1 MVQLKVKNFGP
12 VKSGF
17 EGNDGYFEINK
28 FTFFIGDQGTGK
40 STVAKIFSTF
50 SWLEKAFAREY
61 YDELSFSDF
70 VDLCSYQRLPVE
82 YFKSETELSYKGL
95 AFEFSIKK
103 EKFEFKKNN
112 NNNKYVCPKIVYIPS
127 ERNTVSVL
135 EDLEQIKRLP
145 KIIKDFKSELKKA
158 NLNLEKYKRNFILNY
173 EILYDKA
180 NDMNY
185 IKSKDDDEK
194 IPLIFASSG
203 MQSIVPLMLVTD
215 NLVQFLKLPIL
226 EKINYMSAADQEHI
240 LNNIDDSYL
249 MSKLKLFLSSN
260 IDKNFTEAD
269 IEKLSWNFSSFV
281 DSTFVNIVEEPEL
294 NLFPTTQ
301 VKILESLIKHNSFQD
316 SKLVIT
322 THSPY
327 ILSAMNNYIYAEEVF
342 STKRKCLEEV
352 SKDLFVNIDDVC
364 AYKLEHGRI
373 INIKDTECNLIDSS
387 AIDDCSSVINDVY
400 SKLMDLGE

>member
-1 MVQLKVKNFGP
+1 MVQLKIKNFGP

-17 EGNDGYFEINK
+17 EDNDGYFEINK

-50 SWLEKAFAREY
+50 CWLEKAFEREY

-70 VDLCSYQRLPVE
+70 VDLCSYQRLPEE

-95 AFEFSIKK
+95 AFEFSIIK
-103 EKFEFKKNN
+103 EKFEFKK

-135 EDLEQIKRLP
+135 EDLEQIKNLP

-158 NLNLEKYKRNFILNY
+158 NLNLEKYKINFILNY

-180 NDMNY
+180 NDINY
-185 IKSKDDDEK
+185 IKSKDGDEK

-203 MQSIVPLMLVTD
+203 MQSLVPLVLVTD
-215 NLVQFLKLPIL
+215 NLVQFLELPIL
-226 EKINYMSAADQEHI
+226 EKINYMSAADQEYI

-249 MSKLKLFLSSN
+249 MAKLKLFLSSN

-269 IEKLSWNFSSFV
+269 IEKLSRNFSSFV

-301 VKILESLIKHNSFQD
+301 VKILESLIRHNNFQD

-327 ILSAMNNYIYAEEVF
+327 ILSAMNNYIYAEEVY
-342 STKRKCLEEV
+342 STKRKCLKEV

-373 INIKDTECNLIDSS
+373 ISIKDTECNLIDSS

>member
-17 EGNDGYFEINK
+17 EDNDGYFEINK

-50 SWLEKAFAREY
+50 CWLEKAFEREY

-70 VDLCSYQRLPVE
+70 VDLCSYQRLPRE
-82 YFKSETELSYKGL
+82 YFKSETELSYKGQ
-95 AFEFSIKK
+95 AFEFSIRK
-103 EKFEFKKNN
+103 EKFEFKKND

-135 EDLEQIKRLP
+135 EDLEQIRNLP
-145 KIIKDFKSELKKA
+145 KVIKDFKSELKKA

-173 EILYDKA
+173 EILYNKA
-180 NDMNY
+180 NDINY

-215 NLVQFLKLPIL
+215 NLVKFLELPIL
-226 EKINYMSAADQEHI
+226 EKINYMSAADQEYI
-240 LNNIDDSYL
+240 LNNIDDSDL

-269 IEKLSWNFSSFV
+269 IEKLSRNFSSFV

-301 VKILESLIKHNSFQD
+301 VKILESLIKHNNFQD

-327 ILSAMNNYIYAEEVF
+327 ILSAMNNYIYAEEVY

-373 INIKDTECNLIDSS
+373 ISIKDTECNLIDSS